1 MSADIEV
8 AEKAERFANLYEQAR
23 RLEHFYREMRA
34 SAEADPDCPPMHCG
48 YDWNDRSAFLEARGV
63 WAACDKWNE
72 AHEVVGKTVRDLFRT
87 PARSPAGILIKL
99 RVLRMAVGPFSESDG
114 YEHDDNLLS
123 TQRVYDDSEAT
134 VEECDFLAAVMADLE
149 RMAGD

>member
-8 AEKAERFANLYEQAR
+8 AEKAERFADLYEEAR
-23 RLEHFYREMRA
+23 RLERAYRTLRDR
-34 SAEADPDCPPMHCG
+34 AEADPACPPLHCG
-48 YDWNDRSAFLEARGV
+48 RDWSDRSAFLEAHGV

-87 PARSPAGILIKL
+87 PARTPAGILIKL

-134 VEECDFLAAVMADLE
+134 VEECDFLAAVIGDLE
-149 RMAGD
+149 RMRA